1 VQRLS
6 GTDSLFLAG
15 ETPAWHQ
22 HVAGLSILDPA
33 DAAGF
38 GFEAVVRSVADRLPA
53 IPKLTWRLKGSRL
66 GLDRAVWVRD
76 PDFDIRRHV
85 RKVDVPAPGGAR
97 ETAAVVGEILGE
109 QLDRRYPLW
118 EIWYLDGVI
127 NGRVGFL
134 MKYHHCL
141 LDGVAGSGMAALLL
155 DFEPSPPVRELPPL
169 PALPPDPGDTVLLLH
184 SVARSL
190 AAPWHA
196 AQYGFRLARRAIDV
210 IGYARS
216 EHPKPDV
223 SAMVRAPRTSFN
235 HAIGPRRAMAFT
247 SIAKEDVQALRSRYG
262 VKFNDI
268 ALALC
273 SGALRA
279 YLDGRDEL
287 PARTLTAG
295 VPVSTRTSGDAA
307 LDNQISYMVVPLAT
321 DVGDDA
327 ERLITIARNTRAAK
341 EMHAALQA
349 HPIGSIG
356 DAAPPW
362 ALAAAVRLAYESHLL
377 SYVPGM
383 MNTIVSNVAGPTF
396 PLFVAGAR
404 LTGIFSASVILE
416 GMGVNITVF
425 TFADRVDFG
434 IHVDPDLVPDPWL
447 LADAIP
453 RALEALMSKSELG
466 EPTPVEDAFGVTSAR
481 SAP

>member
-1 VQRLS
+1 
-6 GTDSLFLAG
+6 
-15 ETPAWHQ
+15 
-22 HVAGLSILDPA
+22 
-33 DAAGF
+33 
-38 GFEAVVRSVADRLPA
+38 
-53 IPKLTWRLKGSRL
+53 
-66 GLDRAVWVRD
+66 
-76 PDFDIRRHV
+76 
-85 RKVDVPAPGGAR
+85 
-97 ETAAVVGEILGE
+97 
-109 QLDRRYPLW
+109 
-118 EIWYLDGVI
+118 
-127 NGRVGFL
+127 
-134 MKYHHCL
+134 
-141 LDGVAGSGMAALLL
+141 
-155 DFEPSPPVRELPPL
+155 
-169 PALPPDPGDTVLLLH
+169 
-184 SVARSL
+184 
-190 AAPWHA
+190 
-196 AQYGFRLARRAIDV
+196 
-210 IGYARS
+210 
-216 EHPKPDV
+216 
-223 SAMVRAPRTSFN
+223 
-235 HAIGPRRAMAFT
+235 
-247 SIAKEDVQALRSRYG
+247 
-262 VKFNDI
+262 
-268 ALALC
+268 
-273 SGALRA
+273 
-279 YLDGRDEL
+279 
-287 PARTLTAG
+287 
-295 VPVSTRTSGDAA
+295 
-307 LDNQISYMVVPLAT
+307 VPLAT